1 MKPYAKAQTIKYTQ
15 AQDRRRKLTDEQRAE
30 ILRLRKEKGATYRGL
45 ARQFGVS
52 RSLIT
57 FICDPEAARKNR
69 EHIASTWKL
78 YRERRGKDENAR
90 IAREFKRRKYKMY
103 MNGELIEKP
112 NTEEEDR

>member
-15 AQDRRRKLTDEQRAE
+15 AQDRRRKLTDEQYAE
-30 ILRLRKEKGATYRGL
+30 ILRLRKEEGATYRGL

-52 RSLIT
+52 RRLIT

-69 EHIASTWKL
+69 EHMASTWKL
-78 YRERRGKDENAR
+78 YRERRGKEENAR
-90 IAREFKRRKYKMY
+90 IAREFKRRKYRMY

-112 NTEEEDR
+112 TPRTKQ